1 MTLQLKIDGMHCQGC
16 VTAVR
21 QGLEGIAGVN
31 VKGVGVGNALV
42 ELDARVTSEQ
52 ILQALGKMGFDA
64 TVAAAS

>member
-21 QGLEGIAGVN
+21 QGLEGIAGVT

-42 ELDARVTSEQ
+42 ELDARATSDQ
-52 ILQALGKMGFDA
+52 VVQALGKMGFDA

>member
-21 QGLEGIAGVN
+21 QGLEGISGVT

-42 ELDARVTSEQ
+42 ELDARVTSDQ
-52 ILQALGKMGFDA
+52 VVQALGKMGFEA
-64 TVAAAS
+64 TVASAS